1 MSKYTLEEITG
12 NETDLDKVVKLSKR
26 PREFYELHPEYIQS
40 DLKRFS
46 VKPVTKPSRIK
57 GSSKSFDDTRRIIP
71 QINDQLTNKQNLQ
84 KAIKVAYIK
93 EEQERLEKIQET
105 KKHINNL
112 ANALEVVSGG
122 YILSKGLGHLTK
134 AGLRNLGTHYNQYGL
149 PIRNAN
155 NRYIRLA
162 DNIDA
167 LLKQADKGQVVMNS
181 IGVGADI
188 AQEATENANWVNKA
202 ELVGGTAGIIGG
214 LNIVRN
220 NPWFGRHRKAIDT
233 TLDVMGYGAA
243 GYDIGNYLLSD

>member
-71 QINDQLTNKQNLQ
+71 QINDQLTNKQNLE
-84 KAIKVAYIK
+84 KTIKVAYIK

-134 AGLRNLGTHYNQYGL
+134 VGLRNLGTYYNQYGL

-188 AQEATENANWVNKA
+188 TQEATENTNWVNKA

-220 NPWFGRHRKAIDT
+220 TPWFGRHRKAIDT

-243 GYDIGNYLLSD
+243 GYDIGDYLLSD